1 MKIILSTFPT
11 LEGAESL
18 AKVLLEK
25 KIVACV
31 QIQGPVKS
39 MYNWKNELMCEQEWK
54 VSLKTKDENT
64 GEISRVLHQMHPYD
78 IPQWIVINGT
88 GSLKYEEWVTEG

>member
-31 QIQGPVKS
+31 QIQGPVQS
-39 MYNWKNELMCEQEWK
+39 MYSWNNVLICEQEWK
-54 VSLKTKDENT
+54 ASLKTNGNNVEQVSK
-64 GEISRVLHQMHPYD
+64 VLHEMHPYE
-78 IPQWIVINGT
+78 IPQWIEINGT
-88 GSLKYEEWVTEG
+88 GSSKYEKWVAEG

>member
-1 MKIILSTFPT
+1 MKIILSTFPS
-11 LEGAESL
+11 LEGAERL

-31 QIQGPVKS
+31 HIQGPVQS

-78 IPQWIVINGT
+78 IPQWIEINGT

>member
-31 QIQGPVKS
+31 HIQGPVKS

-54 VSLKTKDENT
+54 VSLKTKDENI

-78 IPQWIVINGT
+78 IPQWIEINGT